1 MPDKFLTGVV
11 KFAGVGLGIYR
22 LFGEK
27 GWKTYD
33 GVNSHE
39 DYDVYVLWNLFT
51 LHILNEKRKILVL
64 CPVYFN
70 FFLLCYIHERHW
82 SLEHMDWKD
91 ATISW
96 DEQILPL

>member
-39 DYDVYVLWNLFT
+39 DYDV
-51 LHILNEKRKILVL
+51 
-64 CPVYFN
+64 
-70 FFLLCYIHERHW
+70 
-82 SLEHMDWKD
+82 
-91 ATISW
+91 
-96 DEQILPL
+96 